1 MEAEHLFFPP
11 DTTFENFTVVY
22 NPGENASDDCESL
35 VDRLTNPTR
44 PDISAT
50 IYNKHCTQS
59 TPQIEGTLNYEAL
72 TLVSNN
78 IDIALN
84 TTLCMYVH
92 RYAAI
97 LIPLQPQ

>member
-1 MEAEHLFFPP
+1 M
-11 DTTFENFTVVY
+11 FENFTVVY
-22 NPGENASDDCESL
+22 NPGKNVSQDCESL
-35 VDRLTNPTR
+35 VNGLTNPTR
-44 PDISAT
+44 PDIRAT
-50 IYNKHCTQS
+50 IYSKNCKQR

-92 RYAAI
+92 RYAAT